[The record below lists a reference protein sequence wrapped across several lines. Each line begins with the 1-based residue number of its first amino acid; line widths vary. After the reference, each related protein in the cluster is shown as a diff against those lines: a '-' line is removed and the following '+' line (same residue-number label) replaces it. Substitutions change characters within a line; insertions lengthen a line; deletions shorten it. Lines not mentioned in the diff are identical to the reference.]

1 MIQKIGKYRI
11 DGVLGT
17 GAMGVVYKAWDANIA
32 RTVALKTIRREL
44 LDGLQ
49 EGEIVARF
57 RNEAQA
63 SGRLMH
69 PNIVAVYDFGEF
81 EDTTYIA
88 MEYVDGTPLGS
99 FLNKDAPMDLAAS
112 VTCIT
117 QLLRAL
123 DYAHARGVVHRDIK
137 PANILITP
145 DAQVKITDFGI
156 AKIESSTLTQVGAVI
171 GTPSYMSPEQFKGES
186 VDGRSDLFAVGIV
199 LYQMLTGVRPF
210 SGPASTV
217 MHQIIN
223 ETPVAPS
230 VRRPELHPAF
240 DAVVQKAMA
249 KRIED
254 RYPGAQA
261 FLEALA
267 AAHLQHNGGQP
278 LTEEDNERT
287 VLAFQRPAPA
297 PVSVPEPGRAATSQ
311 PGGVPA
317 HGSGISTG
325 SQALTGATPEWLLA
339 LAPDLQVALSTQIG
353 PVAKLVLKNA
363 ARDALDLDDL
373 CAKLLPHIGSEAGRT
388 QFQDGVRE
396 IKKKH
401 GLSTLSTMGGRSN
414 VQNTGR
420 TQLGQPSQLT
430 QMTGL
435 PTLLQLSP
443 ELMEA
448 AQQKLAVYVGP
459 IAKVLAKRASKMTG
473 NANEFYRL
481 LAENLPDAEDRAR
494 FLKEVGRG

>member
-1 MIQKIGKYRI
+1 MIEKIGKYRI
-11 DGVLGT
+11 DGVLGS

-32 RTVALKTIRREL
+32 RAVALKTIRREL

-49 EGEIVARF
+49 ESELVARF

-63 SGRLMH
+63 SGRLVH
-69 PNIVAVYDFGEF
+69 PNIVAVYDFGEL

-88 MEYVDGTPLGS
+88 MEYVDGTQLGA
-99 FLNKDAPMDLAAS
+99 FLGKDAPMDLTAS

-137 PANILITP
+137 PANILITG

-171 GTPSYMSPEQFKGES
+171 GTPSYMSPEQFRGEA

-199 LYQMLTGVRPF
+199 LYQMITGVRPF
-210 SGPASTV
+210 TGPASAV

-223 ETPVAPS
+223 ETPLAPS
-230 VRRPELHPAF
+230 TRRPGLHPVF
-240 DAVVQKAMA
+240 DAVLQKAMA

-254 RYPGAQA
+254 RYPNAQA
-261 FLEALA
+261 FSEALS
-267 AAHLQHNGGQP
+267 AAHLLHKGGQP
-278 LTEEDNERT
+278 ITDEDNERT

-297 PVSVPEPGRAATSQ
+297 PEPARTPGTQPSKALVGSTSGSMSGSM
-311 PGGVPA
+311 PGSMPD
-317 HGSGISTG
+317 
-325 SQALTGATPEWLLA
+325 WLA
-339 LAPDLQVALSTQIG
+339 PLAPDLQQALSTQIG
-353 PVAKLVLKNA
+353 PVARLVLKNA

-373 CAKLLPHIGSEAGRT
+373 CARLLPHIGSDAGRG
-388 QFQDGVRE
+388 QFQEGVRD
-396 IKKKH
+396 IRKKH
-401 GLSTLSTMGGRSN
+401 GLATLGTSGARSQAQQA
-414 VQNTGR
+414 VT
-420 TQLGQPSQLT
+420 QLT
-430 QMTGL
+430 QMTGM

-473 NANEFYRL
+473 NADEFYRV
-481 LAENLPDAEDRAR
+481 LADNLPDPQERAR
-494 FLKEVGRG
+494 FLKEVGL